1 MSAATC
7 KKNHNNLPIQIVS
20 GKRWQSQEKSYSWA
34 SAIFINVCRILPVC
48 MRAYI
53 KICFAYCPV
62 SAENKLYFIG
72 QCTLCPAAKGC
83 PGSGVQRTQVGE
95 VRIIVI
101 RPARHTV
108 ADFYLQFKICF
119 LPIVFRRPVQ

>member
-1 MSAATC
+1 MEIGTGSA
-7 KKNHNNLPIQIVS
+7 
-20 GKRWQSQEKSYSWA
+20 
-34 SAIFINVCRILPVC
+34 
-48 MRAYI
+48 
-53 KICFAYCPV
+53 FA
-62 SAENKLYFIG
+62 
-72 QCTLCPAAKGC
+72 
-83 PGSGVQRTQVGE
+83 QRTQVGE